1 MINNFLR
8 EGTYTDNHVSYFN
21 DIDASA
27 IFPLPLDTSGVYTNR
42 NGVEYRLKI
51 WPPGL
56 RAASNRYDTLFVETL
71 GDNSLNFNI
80 LSEALFASKS
90 YNPITS
96 VGLFNDELS
105 NKLLLVLEAS
115 CDTSYNLLNNFSP
128 DDANASAS
136 IVFFFSDLLSS
147 NVLIAGTNVITKINA

>member
-1 MINNFLR
+1 MK
-8 EGTYTDNHVSYFN
+8 S
-21 DIDASA
+21 
-27 IFPLPLDTSGVYTNR
+27 
-42 NGVEYRLKI
+42 

-71 GDNSLNFNI
+71 GDNSLNFNT

-115 CDTSYNLLNNFSP
+115 CDTSHNLLNNF
-128 DDANASAS
+128 
-136 IVFFFSDLLSS
+136 FSKVVSGEVEEKFEDSFIRNFLS
-147 NVLIAGTNVITKINA
+147 